1 MRSPYDKPAG
11 ATLRQIESAP
21 DRRHF
26 ALPGLLAYSRTY
38 LTTPTSKDLAMPH
51 RRSAYFVSDRTG
63 ITAES
68 LGNALLTQFDML
80 EFKRETIPFIDTADK
95 AMAVAEQ
102 IRQRAQ
108 SDHFRPLVFVS
119 IVNPFVREA
128 IQVDDCAMVID
139 FFHAF
144 VGQLENELDQKATLT
159 VGKSHGIISEEKYD
173 TRIEAVNFSLNH
185 DDGVKLKDL
194 AEADVILVGVS
205 RSGKTPTCL
214 YLALQY
220 GIKAANYPLTP
231 EDLDSPTLPKMLLPY
246 RKKIFG
252 LTIEPQ
258 RLHHIRNER
267 KPDSR
272 YASIDNCRRE
282 VNEAESLFRHHGV
295 PFISTTHKSIE
306 EIASTILH
314 HTGISRRF

>member
-21 DRRHF
+21 DGRHF

-144 VGQLENELDQKATLT
+144 VGQLENELEQKATLT

-194 AEADVILVGVS
+194 A
-205 RSGKTPTCL
+205 
-214 YLALQY
+214 
-220 GIKAANYPLTP
+220 NYSSELLTITP
-231 EDLDSPTLPKMLLPY
+231 EEESLGYKYVFQTKLTKDTVNERLRGPM
-246 RKKIFG
+246 G
-252 LTIEPQ
+252 LWSNQETFIDNNMQ
-258 RLHHIRNER
+258 LVLNRLHEY
-267 KPDSR
+267 
-272 YASIDNCRRE
+272 YA
-282 VNEAESLFRHHGV
+282 
-295 PFISTTHKSIE
+295 
-306 EIASTILH
+306 
-314 HTGISRRF
+314 